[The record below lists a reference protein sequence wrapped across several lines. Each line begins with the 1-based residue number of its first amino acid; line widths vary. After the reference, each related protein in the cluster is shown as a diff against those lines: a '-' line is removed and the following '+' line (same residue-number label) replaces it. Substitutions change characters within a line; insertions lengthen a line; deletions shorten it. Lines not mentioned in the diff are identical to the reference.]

1 MKIDRRSFLAL
12 TAGGTVGT
20 ALTPLPWKLTD
31 DISIW
36 SQNWPWTPVPPG
48 GEATHVNSTCTLCP
62 AACGITVRKIDQRAV
77 KIEGMAGHPVN
88 DGGICILGV
97 SGLQLLYGPSRVKTP
112 LKRVGDRGAGHW
124 QPISW
129 DQAVAEVAQ
138 KLGELREKGE
148 GHTVAAICGSDRG
161 TLPQLFSRL
170 LTVYGSP
177 NFFTLPT
184 IHDTYAM
191 TLGLMQGGNPQAGFD
206 VENTDYLLSFGSGIL
221 EGWGAPVRMFRA
233 NSRWRSGYGKVVQVE
248 ARLSTTAAKADRWMP
263 VNPGSEAALAMGL
276 AHVILR
282 EKLYQRD
289 FIKHHTEGFDEW
301 QKGVLAGYAPD
312 AVAAVSGVPAAE
324 IEALAREFARAR
336 KPLAICGRGQGNTP
350 GSLAES
356 MAVHALNALVGN
368 LQRPGGVWA
377 MPEIE
382 YIDWAEAEMDA
393 LAVAGLQQDR
403 LDGAGSDGFPY
414 AKYLP
419 NRLVEAVNSGQ
430 GYPLQALLVSGA
442 NPCYSL
448 ADAAAVQK
456 AIAAV
461 PFVVS
466 FSSFMDETAVNADL
480 ILPNHTNLERYE
492 DVPTPLGLTRP
503 IIGLS
508 RPVVAPQF
516 NTRHTGD
523 VVIQIAR
530 AIGGTVGSAFP
541 WPTYEACLQ
550 MTLAGAW
557 GPLNRDGFWEVPGFQ
572 PADWAHAFETASGK
586 FEFTNAAITSLA
598 LSEPIVLPGDEKAFP
613 LLLMPFD
620 SMRLTNGWIGN
631 PPFMTKAVDDTVLK
645 GDDVLVELNPQT
657 ASSLGLS
664 QGQAAEL
671 QTPVGAARVRVNLF
685 EGVRPGVVAMPTGL
699 GHTAF
704 DEFIAGKGVNYN
716 MLAGPVADPASGLDA
731 AWGIRAKLTKA

>member
-336 KPLAICGRGQGNTP
+336 KPLAIWPLPDFSRIAWTAPAATASRTPNTCPTGWSRPSTAARGIP
-350 GSLAES
+350 C
-356 MAVHALNALVGN
+356 
-368 LQRPGGVWA
+368 RPFWS
-377 MPEIE
+377 
-382 YIDWAEAEMDA
+382 
-393 LAVAGLQQDR
+393 AG
-403 LDGAGSDGFPY
+403 
-414 AKYLP
+414 
-419 NRLVEAVNSGQ
+419 
-430 GYPLQALLVSGA
+430 
-442 NPCYSL
+442 
-448 ADAAAVQK
+448 
-456 AIAAV
+456 
-461 PFVVS
+461 
-466 FSSFMDETAVNADL
+466 
-480 ILPNHTNLERYE
+480 
-492 DVPTPLGLTRP
+492 PTPATAWPTPPRCKKP
-503 IIGLS
+503 S
-508 RPVVAPQF
+508 RPSPSWSV
-516 NTRHTGD
+516 
-523 VVIQIAR
+523 
-530 AIGGTVGSAFP
+530 
-541 WPTYEACLQ
+541 
-550 MTLAGAW
+550 
-557 GPLNRDGFWEVPGFQ
+557 
-572 PADWAHAFETASGK
+572 
-586 FEFTNAAITSLA
+586 
-598 LSEPIVLPGDEKAFP
+598 FP
-613 LLLMPFD
+613 LSWTKPPSMP
-620 SMRLTNGWIGN
+620 I
-631 PPFMTKAVDDTVLK
+631 
-645 GDDVLVELNPQT
+645 
-657 ASSLGLS
+657 
-664 QGQAAEL
+664 
-671 QTPVGAARVRVNLF
+671 
-685 EGVRPGVVAMPTGL
+685 
-699 GHTAF
+699 
-704 DEFIAGKGVNYN
+704 
-716 MLAGPVADPASGLDA
+716 
-731 AWGIRAKLTKA
+731 

>member
-1 MKIDRRSFLAL
+1 
-12 TAGGTVGT
+12 
-20 ALTPLPWKLTD
+20 LPWKLTD
-31 DISIW
+31 DLSIW
-36 SQNWPWTPVPPG
+36 TQNWPWTPIPPG

-112 LKRVGDRGAGHW
+112 LKRVGERGAGHW

-148 GHTVAAICGSDRG
+148 GHAVAAICGSDRG

-377 MPEIE
+377 MPEI
-382 YIDWAEAEMDA
+382 
-393 LAVAGLQQDR
+393 
-403 LDGAGSDGFPY
+403 
-414 AKYLP
+414 
-419 NRLVEAVNSGQ
+419 
-430 GYPLQALLVSGA
+430 
-442 NPCYSL
+442 
-448 ADAAAVQK
+448 
-456 AIAAV
+456 
-461 PFVVS
+461 
-466 FSSFMDETAVNADL
+466 
-480 ILPNHTNLERYE
+480 
-492 DVPTPLGLTRP
+492 
-503 IIGLS
+503 
-508 RPVVAPQF
+508 
-516 NTRHTGD
+516 
-523 VVIQIAR
+523 
-530 AIGGTVGSAFP
+530 
-541 WPTYEACLQ
+541 
-550 MTLAGAW
+550 
-557 GPLNRDGFWEVPGFQ
+557 
-572 PADWAHAFETASGK
+572 
-586 FEFTNAAITSLA
+586 
-598 LSEPIVLPGDEKAFP
+598 
-613 LLLMPFD
+613 
-620 SMRLTNGWIGN
+620 
-631 PPFMTKAVDDTVLK
+631 
-645 GDDVLVELNPQT
+645 
-657 ASSLGLS
+657 
-664 QGQAAEL
+664 
-671 QTPVGAARVRVNLF
+671 
-685 EGVRPGVVAMPTGL
+685 
-699 GHTAF
+699 
-704 DEFIAGKGVNYN
+704 
-716 MLAGPVADPASGLDA
+716 
-731 AWGIRAKLTKA
+731 

>member
-1 MKIDRRSFLAL
+1 
-12 TAGGTVGT
+12 
-20 ALTPLPWKLTD
+20 
-31 DISIW
+31 
-36 SQNWPWTPVPPG
+36 
-48 GEATHVNSTCTLCP
+48 
-62 AACGITVRKIDQRAV
+62 
-77 KIEGMAGHPVN
+77 
-88 DGGICILGV
+88 
-97 SGLQLLYGPSRVKTP
+97 
-112 LKRVGDRGAGHW
+112 
-124 QPISW
+124 
-129 DQAVAEVAQ
+129 VAEVAQ

-148 GHTVAAICGSDRG
+148 GHAVAAICGSDRG

-503 IIGLS
+503 VIGLS

-572 PADWAHAFETASGK
+572 PAD
-586 FEFTNAAITSLA
+586 
-598 LSEPIVLPGDEKAFP
+598 
-613 LLLMPFD
+613 
-620 SMRLTNGWIGN
+620 
-631 PPFMTKAVDDTVLK
+631 
-645 GDDVLVELNPQT
+645 
-657 ASSLGLS
+657 
-664 QGQAAEL
+664 
-671 QTPVGAARVRVNLF
+671 
-685 EGVRPGVVAMPTGL
+685 
-699 GHTAF
+699 
-704 DEFIAGKGVNYN
+704 
-716 MLAGPVADPASGLDA
+716 
-731 AWGIRAKLTKA
+731 